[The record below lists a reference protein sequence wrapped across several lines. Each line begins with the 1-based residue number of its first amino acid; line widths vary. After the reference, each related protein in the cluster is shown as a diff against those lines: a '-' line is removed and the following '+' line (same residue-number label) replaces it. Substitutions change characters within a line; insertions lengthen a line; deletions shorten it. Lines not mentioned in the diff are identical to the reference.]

1 MRRITRDNLETLC
14 KTINKITGHDHD
26 SWDEGTYQL
35 DGANGGWALDQIAGR
50 GARNILHRD
59 TKRGLYD
66 RMHAYLD
73 GLLVNDKAHDLL
85 VELVEVVKSI
95 PSDKHGGCGFWTDH
109 DELGDR
115 INSYLGK
122 DK

>member
-1 MRRITRDNLETLC
+1 MHRITRDNLETLC
-14 KTINKITGHDHD
+14 KTINKITGHKHD

-35 DGANGGWALDQIAGR
+35 DGANGGWALDQIAGK
-50 GARNILHRD
+50 GARVILHRD

-85 VELVEVVKSI
+85 VELVEMCKAI
-95 PSDKHGGCGFWTDH
+95 PAEHTGDYQD
-109 DELGDR
+109 LGDR
-115 INSYLGK
+115 IKEYLGE